1 MKKISFVIP
10 CYGSEK
16 TIEFVIKEIIDVV
29 SRRCEY
35 DYEIIAVNDF
45 SPDKVYDKL
54 CVLAGENDKIKVINL
69 AKNMNRPGAVMAG
82 LNCLSGDYAVIMD
95 DDGQC
100 PMDEFWTLFEPVEN
114 GHDVSIAKYPER
126 KQSVFKS
133 FGTFVNKK
141 MTQYILNR
149 PKEMEFTN
157 FMIIQSYI
165 VDEIIKYKNPYP
177 YFTGLLLRT
186 TIDIVNINLEE
197 RERFLGDTTFTFGKM
212 LAMWVNGLTAFS
224 IKPLRISSLIGV
236 ICAFIGFIFGIYTI
250 IRKLVVNDVSVG
262 WSSNISIML
271 FIGGLIMLM
280 LGMIGEYIGRIYIS
294 INNSPQFVVKE
305 KINIDDADD

>member
-1 MKKISFVIP
+1 MNLKKISFVIP

-16 TIEFVIKEIIDVV
+16 TIEFVINEIIEVI
-29 SRRCEY
+29 SCRREY
-35 DYEIIAVNDF
+35 DYEIIAVNDC

-54 CVLAGENDKIKVINL
+54 CILAGENKKIKIINF

-82 LNCLSGDYAVIMD
+82 LNYVKGDYVVVMD

-100 PMDEFWTLFEPVEN
+100 PMDKFWTLFKPVED

-141 MTQYILNR
+141 MTEYILNR

-165 VDEIIKYKNPYP
+165 VDEIVKYFKRREEGKLIIVKNGKTIKEITNEEK
-177 YFTGLLLRT
+177 
-186 TIDIVNINLEE
+186 IVNIYMTKNGMEK
-197 RERFLGDTTFTFGKM
+197 DMMKM
-212 LAMWVNGLTAFS
+212 A
-224 IKPLRISSLIGV
+224 I
-236 ICAFIGFIFGIYTI
+236 
-250 IRKLVVNDVSVG
+250 
-262 WSSNISIML
+262 
-271 FIGGLIMLM
+271 
-280 LGMIGEYIGRIYIS
+280 
-294 INNSPQFVVKE
+294 
-305 KINIDDADD
+305 